1 MRILS
6 FEVLFWVRFPGRWK
20 KYLRGENLTAKNSK
34 CKNKYLYSFREIF
47 SQVSLEVVGEKG
59 SAMDSRV
66 YSRIAT
72 TVCLF
77 FPAPGLI
84 LGACKLGPIDSK
96 YRYRKRDPTER
107 ISDRS
112 V

>member
-1 MRILS
+1 MGSIPWP
-6 FEVLFWVRFPGRWK
+6 FEEVSARRKFN
-20 KYLRGENLTAKNSK
+20 GENSK

-96 YRYRKRDPTER
+96 YRYRKCDPTER